1 MLSWQLQGRLEISSK
16 WKISG
21 LMFCF
26 ECYVL
31 VRSTIYQVQLTL
43 TPHWEVSNYVRA
55 SSSCGLMTLNVLL
68 PTLTASPALR
78 GPPPAQHQPEIIKL
92 IKPDTAHT
100 LHMSRRHGRKCGDSV
115 LRRRFM
121 APATSGLLL
130 LLGMFHK
137 KNNLTRTNHKCKYF
151 SWRG

>member
-1 MLSWQLQGRLEISSK
+1 MKSK
-16 WKISG
+16 IEKRSINFLPNAKLTAAGKTRDFFQMKNIWANE
-21 LMFCF
+21 CF

-31 VRSTIYQVQLTL
+31 VRSTISKVQLTL

-100 LHMSRRHGRKCGDSV
+100 IHTCRGDTAENVATLCWGDVLWHQPPVGYCCCWECSTRK
-115 LRRRFM
+115 
-121 APATSGLLL
+121 TI
-130 LLGMFHK
+130 
-137 KNNLTRTNHKCKYF
+137 
-151 SWRG
+151 

>member
-21 LMFCF
+21 LMFRMLRTSKKHNLPGTT
-26 ECYVL
+26 YIDTTL
-31 VRSTIYQVQLTL
+31 RSLQLCPGIIL
-43 TPHWEVSNYVRA
+43 LWFNDAQRA
-55 SSSCGLMTLNVLL
+55 APNINCEPGAPWPTSSTTSAWNNKTNK
-68 PTLTASPALR
+68 TRHSTHTA
-78 GPPPAQHQPEIIKL
+78 
-92 IKPDTAHT
+92 
-100 LHMSRRHGRKCGDSV
+100 HMSRRHGRKCGDSV